1 MLVSVWFNN
10 SCNIKKGLAMLNITD
25 IRIKKL
31 DGSGKMKAVASITID
46 DAFVIHDIK
55 IVEGHNGLFVAM
67 PSKKLPDG
75 DFRDVAHPINAD
87 TRAYLQQRIFSAYE
101 DIE

>member
-1 MLVSVWFNN
+1 
-10 SCNIKKGLAMLNITD
+10 MLNITD

-31 DGSGKMKAVASITID
+31 EGLGKMKAVASITLD

-75 DFRDVAHPINAD
+75 DFRDIAHPINAD
-87 TRAYLQQRIFSAYE
+87 TRAFLQEKIFSIYE
-101 DIE
+101 EMDEK

>member
-1 MLVSVWFNN
+1 
-10 SCNIKKGLAMLNITD
+10 MLNITD

-31 DGSGKMKAVASITID
+31 DGSGKMKAVASITLD

-87 TRAYLQQRIFSAYE
+87 TRAYLQQCIFSAYE

>member
-1 MLVSVWFNN
+1 
-10 SCNIKKGLAMLNITD
+10 MLNITD